1 MECKIYNDIEHTKF
15 DKLNEFQL
23 SFLYLANC
31 IWYGYGKPYAEWA
44 KVKTTQYPIG
54 TYIYSDGCN
63 FYQSVLDTFR
73 PHSKLVL
80 DKLNTY

>member
-31 IWYGYGKPYAEWA
+31 IWYGYKKTYAEWA
-44 KVKTTQYPIG
+44 KVETTEYPIG
-54 TYIYSDGCN
+54 TYIYSDGCK
-63 FYQSVLDTFR
+63 FYLSVLDTFR